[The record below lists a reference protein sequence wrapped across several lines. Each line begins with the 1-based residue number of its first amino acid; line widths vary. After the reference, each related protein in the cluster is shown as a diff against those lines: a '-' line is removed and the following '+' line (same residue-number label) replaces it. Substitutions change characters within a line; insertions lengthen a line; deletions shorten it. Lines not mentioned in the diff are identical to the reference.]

1 MADYPL
7 DSLGVQIQ
15 AHWKEHRPRMYRELE
30 KAGTLTQAVYQ
41 AQERYR
47 DGVADL
53 VSNQGLPLFQAEEA
67 LREEAFL
74 PSEDDEPTLPPS
86 SSPFQR
92 ND

>member
-1 MADYPL
+1 L
-7 DSLGVQIQ
+7 C
-15 AHWKEHRPRMYRELE
+15 RELE
-30 KAGTLTQAVYQ
+30 KAGRLNQAEYE

-74 PSEDDEPTLPPS
+74 PSEEDDPEDPAP
-86 SSPFQR
+86 
-92 ND
+92 